1 MLLMMGAVNIQMVAR
16 GYLAW
21 EISHSAISVAFIGA
35 GFAPPILVL
44 SIFGGVV
51 ADRLERKK
59 ILQISQFGMLLIA
72 LAVAFSIKTN
82 TVSIYHLFAASI
94 AQGTIWA
101 FLMPARQAIITQL
114 VEKKQLTN
122 AVALNAS
129 GMSLTTLI
137 SPAVGGVIYGVFGVE
152 FAYYSIALLAGTA
165 ILFTSFIPN
174 IPKLSKSG
182 KKVWVEMK
190 EGISY
195 VNTNKTVMWLIV
207 LAMTTTLLGM
217 PFRTLLPVQIDEI
230 FKAGPEALGL
240 LMSMIG
246 LGALLG
252 SLFIAG
258 MKQTQS
264 RGLTL
269 LITSFISGIA
279 ILVNSMVTQYWMAL
293 LLMIVLGIGDSGRR
307 TLNSSLLMEHTDDN
321 YRGRVMGIY
330 MMNFGLIPVGVIP
343 LGFVAEF
350 AGVQMAFAC
359 AGGLLILSSL
369 AVTLSTDKI
378 RRL

>member
-152 FAYYSIALLAGTA
+152 FAYYSIALLAGAA

-174 IPKLSKSG
+174 IPKLSQSG
-182 KKVWVEMK
+182 KKVWIEMK

-195 VNTNKTVMWLIV
+195 VNTNKTIMWLIV

-359 AGGLLILSSL
+359 AGALLILSSL

>member
-1 MLLMMGAVNIQMVAR
+1 
-16 GYLAW
+16 
-21 EISHSAISVAFIGA
+21 
-35 GFAPPILVL
+35 
-44 SIFGGVV
+44 
-51 ADRLERKK
+51 
-59 ILQISQFGMLLIA
+59 
-72 LAVAFSIKTN
+72 
-82 TVSIYHLFAASI
+82 
-94 AQGTIWA
+94 
-101 FLMPARQAIITQL
+101 
-114 VEKKQLTN
+114 
-122 AVALNAS
+122 
-129 GMSLTTLI
+129 
-137 SPAVGGVIYGVFGVE
+137 
-152 FAYYSIALLAGTA
+152 
-165 ILFTSFIPN
+165 
-174 IPKLSKSG
+174 
-182 KKVWVEMK
+182 
-190 EGISY
+190 
-195 VNTNKTVMWLIV
+195 MWLIV

-279 ILVNSMVTQYWMAL
+279 ILINSMVTQYWMAL

>member
-1 MLLMMGAVNIQMVAR
+1 MMGAVNIQMVAR

-35 GFAPPILVL
+35 GFAPPILIL

-59 ILQISQFGMLLIA
+59 ILQIGQFGMLLIA
-72 LAVAFSIKTN
+72 LTIAFSIKTN

-114 VEKKQLTN
+114 VGKKQLTN

-137 SPAVGGVIYGVFGVE
+137 SPAIGGMIYGVFGVE
-152 FAYYSIALLAGTA
+152 FAYYSIAFLSGTA
-165 ILFTSFIPN
+165 ILFTSLIPN
-174 IPKLSKSG
+174 IPKLSRTG

-269 LITSFISGIA
+269 LVTSFISGIA
-279 ILVNSMVTQYWMAL
+279 ILINSMVTQYWLAV
-293 LLMIVLGIGDSGRR
+293 LLMIVLGVGDSGRR

-343 LGFVAEF
+343 LGFIAEF
-350 AGVQMAFAC
+350 AGVQIAFFC
-359 AGGLLILSSL
+359 AGALLILSSL